1 MHIQRTGRLRPRQS
15 APAVT
20 DALYRLQVALVVL
33 LVALVP
39 VALAQTPYE
48 RIYTDSVYRA
58 PHGADPLYPLRAGLV
73 TLGLLAPVVGLG
85 GTLAA
90 LAARRH
96 DPARVALQASLTVF
110 AGALG
115 WRCYPYWANGVFSA
129 YVGRVP
135 VTDFDPKALI
145 PATWI
150 GDAWIAGVLLIYP
163 LAWVGG
169 AALLVTATW
178 AARRQGWRAALPTA
192 GVVAATLA
200 TFLVTPR
207 YLWWLMD

>member
-1 MHIQRTGRLRPRQS
+1 MHVHRTGRLRARESLQ
-15 APAVT
+15 AVAE
-20 DALYRLQVALVVL
+20 ALYRLQVALVVL
-33 LVALVP
+33 LVALAP
-39 VALAQTPYE
+39 VALALTPYE
-48 RIYTDSVYRA
+48 RIYTDGVYRV

-73 TLGLLAPVVGLG
+73 ALGLLAPVVGLG

-90 LAARRH
+90 LPARRR
-96 DPARVALQASLTVF
+96 DPARVARQASLTVF

-129 YVGRVP
+129 YAGRVP

-150 GDAWIAGVLLIYP
+150 GHVWIAGVLLLYP

-169 AALLVTATW
+169 AGLLAAACW

>member
-1 MHIQRTGRLRPRQS
+1 MHVHRTGRLRARESLQ
-15 APAVT
+15 AVAE
-20 DALYRLQVALVVL
+20 ALYRLQVALVVL
-33 LVALVP
+33 LVALAP
-39 VALAQTPYE
+39 VALALTPYE
-48 RIYTDSVYRA
+48 RIYTDGVYRA

-73 TLGLLAPVVGLG
+73 ALGLLAPVVGLG

-90 LAARRH
+90 LPARRR
-96 DPARVALQASLTVF
+96 DPARVARQASLTVF

-129 YVGRVP
+129 YAGRVP

-150 GDAWIAGVLLIYP
+150 GHVWIAGVLLLYP

-169 AALLVTATW
+169 AGLLAAACW

>member
-1 MHIQRTGRLRPRQS
+1 MHTHQPRRLRPRQLPPTV
-15 APAVT
+15 A
-20 DALYRLQVALVVL
+20 DALYQLQAALVVL
-33 LVALVP
+33 LVILAP
-39 VALAQTPYE
+39 VALALTPYE
-48 RIYTDSVYRA
+48 RIYTDGVYHA

-73 TLGLLAPVVGLG
+73 ALGLLAPVVGLG

-90 LAARRH
+90 IATRRR
-96 DPARVALQASLTVF
+96 DPARVILQASLTVF

-129 YVGRVP
+129 YAGRAP

-150 GDAWIAGVLLIYP
+150 GNAWIAGVLLLYP

-169 AALLVTATW
+169 GILLATVSWVT
-178 AARRQGWRAALPTA
+178 RRQGWRVVVPTV